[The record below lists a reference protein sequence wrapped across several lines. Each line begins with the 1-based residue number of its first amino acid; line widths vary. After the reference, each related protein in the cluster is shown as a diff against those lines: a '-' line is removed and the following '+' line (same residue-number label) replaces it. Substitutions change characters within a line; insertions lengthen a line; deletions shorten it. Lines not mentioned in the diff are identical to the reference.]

1 MKKIL
6 GKAGLQ
12 LMALGTI
19 LAVIYSFV
27 VSFATSSFSAPLFFV
42 IVLPSVFLT
51 GITLKDRLFGG
62 LLAAAVS
69 ALMLVPISIVLSSPE
84 ATPPL
89 FGLFAILICFLLG
102 GAFILSSLAIHAP
115 RKGNAKA

>member
-1 MKKIL
+1 MKRKLDKTGLRLIEL
-6 GKAGLQ
+6 GA
-12 LMALGTI
+12 A
-19 LAVIYSFV
+19 LAVIFFIV
-27 VSFATSSFSAPLFFV
+27 MSFATSSFSAPLFFV

-51 GITLKDRLFGG
+51 GITLKYRLFGG
-62 LLAAAVS
+62 LLAAVVS

-84 ATPPL
+84 ATTPL

-102 GAFILSSLAIHAP
+102 GAFILSSLAIRSP